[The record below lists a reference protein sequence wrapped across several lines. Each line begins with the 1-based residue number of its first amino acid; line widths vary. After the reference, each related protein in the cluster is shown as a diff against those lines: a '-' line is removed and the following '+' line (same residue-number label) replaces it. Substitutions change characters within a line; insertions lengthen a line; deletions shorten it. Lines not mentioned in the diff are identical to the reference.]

1 MSSPLVRAGQF
12 WFRYRGLLLPIAV
25 VLYLL
30 PSPHLMDDPAL
41 AGVIG
46 LAIALVGQAVRSAN
60 VGLEYIIRGGKD
72 HKVYAEQLVTGG
84 IYSHV
89 RNPMYVG
96 NVFLVV
102 GLAIASNSWVFVL
115 AGIPIAVLM
124 HVAIIAAEED
134 FLRNKFGAEFDAF
147 CARSPRWIPKLAGLG
162 ATLRGMTF
170 NWRRVLVKE
179 YQKPFDWIAALAF
192 IVLINL
198 VLAKSLAAH
207 PLVAGLMVVMIVVR
221 VVLYITA
228 RAVGAREQLASAGR
242 S

>member
-30 PSPHLMDDPAL
+30 PSPHLMQDPAV
-41 AGVIG
+41 AGMIG
-46 LAIALVGQAVRSAN
+46 FAIALVGQAIRSAN

-72 HKVYAEQLVTGG
+72 HKVYAESLVTGG

-124 HVAIIAAEED
+124 HVAIIAAEEH
-134 FLRNKFGAEFDAF
+134 FLRGKFGAEFDAF
-147 CARSPRWIPKLAGLG
+147 CARSPRWIPKLTGLG
-162 ATLRGMTF
+162 ATLRDMGF

-179 YQKPFDWIAALAF
+179 YQKPFDWLAALAL

-198 VLAKSLAAH
+198 ALAKSLATN
-207 PLVAGLMVVMIVVR
+207 PVVAGLMVLVIVVR
-221 VVLYITA
+221 VGLYVIA
-228 RAVGAREQLASAGR
+228 RSVGAKDQLATSR
-242 S
+242 R